1 VRLRDVTIWLVCAVI
16 SVSLL
21 LAAGGQLSYINAQRE
36 EMGLISNTD
45 EPLENAPPSLAF
57 ATVAMGAFRGLV
69 VDILW
74 MRAERLKEEGQFFDA
89 RQLADWITKLQPRF
103 ALVWDF
109 QSWNMAYNI
118 SVAIP
123 ASQPAERW
131 RWVRNGYELLRDEG
145 IVLNPKSIL
154 LYRQLAFIFQHKIG
168 AVSDDAHKY
177 YKVQL
182 AEMMTPLLGPAD
194 NEYFEALAKS
204 PSSWEEIR
212 SDANVAAVIDALASS
227 DKRFGDAG
235 PEEFVSAYISLR
247 QDPARF
253 EPAAFDVIDRFRGRA
268 GLARFDVFAR
278 AYNLRRAWK
287 LDPVLM
293 LELNRTHG
301 PIDWTDP
308 NKHLPLDWRHPDSHA
323 IYWAIKGLR
332 IAGKRGVDMPGE
344 EQYSVDEIN
353 TDRVVNHG
361 LQNLFRAGRIYIWET
376 PAEGGPALPG
386 NGTPGLA
393 KDIFLRPDLRMF
405 EPYDRHMRKIIAK
418 YADPNDP
425 DFSSHQIGHRNMLKN
440 AVLSFYQSGHQREA
454 RRIYEELRKLYPL
467 PEFDVPLVQYV
478 KDRFVEEL
486 KSLHILN
493 ARELV
498 PMLLR
503 ESYFY
508 YAMRDDNEATAREKL
523 AQEVWDFYKNAES
536 DQWRI
541 DLPPMPRLRYVAL
554 IDFLNDRQYVP
565 SIRNALRNRIQ
576 VERPE
581 LYEQLMR
588 EEEKVREELG
598 ESQG

>member
-1 VRLRDVTIWLVCAVI
+1 MRDVIIWLVCVVV

-21 LAAGGQLSYINAQRE
+21 SAAGGQLPYINSQRE
-36 EMGLISNTD
+36 KMGLISNT

-74 MRAERLKEEGQFFDA
+74 MRAEKLKEEGQFFDA
-89 RQLADWITKLQPRF
+89 RQLAEWITQLQPRF
-103 ALVWDF
+103 ASVWDF

-123 ASQPAERW
+123 ASQPEERW
-131 RWVRNGYELLRDEG
+131 RWVRNGYELLRDKG

-177 YKVQL
+177 YKLQL
-182 AEMMTPLLGPAD
+182 AEMMEPLLGPAD
-194 NEYFEALAKS
+194 NEYFEALAKA
-204 PSSWEEIR
+204 PSSWQEIR
-212 SDANVAAVIDALASS
+212 SDANAAQVIDALASS
-227 DKRFGDAG
+227 DKRFADAG

-247 QDPARF
+247 QDPKRF
-253 EPAAFDVIDRFRGRA
+253 EPAAFDVIDRFRGTV

-278 AYNLRRAWK
+278 ACNLRTAWK

-293 LELNRTHG
+293 LELNKTYG
-301 PIDWTDP
+301 PIDWNDP

-332 IAGKRGVDMPGE
+332 VAGKRGVDKPGE
-344 EQYSVDEIN
+344 NQYTVDEIN
-353 TDRVVNHG
+353 TDRIVNHS
-361 LQNLFRAGRIYIWET
+361 LQNLFRSGRIYIWES
-376 PAEGGPALPG
+376 PPEGGPAVPG
-386 NGTPGLA
+386 KGTPVLT

-418 YADPNDP
+418 YTDPNDP
-425 DFSSHQIGHRNMLKN
+425 DYNSHQIGHRNMLKN
-440 AVLSFYQSGHQREA
+440 AVLSFYQSGHEREA
-454 RRIYEELRKLYPL
+454 ARIYQELRTLYPL
-467 PEFDVPLVQYV
+467 PEFDVSLVQFV

-486 KSLHILN
+486 KTLHILN

-508 YAMRDDNEATAREKL
+508 YAMRDDNAATAREKL
-523 AQEVWDFYKNAES
+523 AQEVWDFYKNGES

-541 DLPPMPRLRYVAL
+541 DLPEMPRLRYVAL
-554 IDFLNDRQYVP
+554 IDFLNDQQYLP

-581 LYEQLMR
+581 LYKQLMQ
-588 EEEKVREELG
+588 EEENVRKELE
-598 ESQG
+598 ESQK